1 MNAPAGT
8 APFQQQLKMLRIV
21 HIAFCFTF
29 VWFLVVGYWRGKDV
43 SREMDGFFWS
53 ICTAALLCGFAVIYL
68 QSRVLDTANEALRV
82 DASNKEA
89 LKRHQVAVLLSF
101 ALCEAVVLFGL
112 ILRFAGIEFFKFLI
126 FVLAGFALLIYSRPT
141 DPSSP

>member
-1 MNAPAGT
+1 MSQPVGIT
-8 APFQQQLKMLRIV
+8 PLQQHLRMMRIV

-29 VWFLVVGYWRGKDV
+29 VWFLVVGYWRGKEV
-43 SREMDGFFWS
+43 PREMDGFFWS
-53 ICTAALLCGFAVIYL
+53 ICTVALLCGFAVLYL

-89 LKRHQVAVLLSF
+89 LKRHQVAILLSF

-112 ILRFAGIEFFKFLI
+112 VLRFAGMEFFKFLI
-126 FVLAGFALLIYSRPT
+126 FVLAGLALLIYSRPI